1 MARYTLEI
9 SQLYRNQ
16 TAPGSTFKIFPD
28 SYDFYTTDPAI
39 KAKFEEKFIEYYMF
53 NEIGCETIFR
63 WKTML
68 KGRLNTIMPYYKQLY
83 ETQLRALSINFMINR
98 DITDDTD
105 ISTDTSGNNS
115 SDNTSKTTS
124 NDTGSD
130 NATNITLDSDTP
142 HGSIENIENYIS
154 NAEKATSL
162 SSNTSESETNNTSS
176 STSEQSSKIDTTH
189 TMASKGLTGGISQSK
204 LLEEW
209 RSTIVNI
216 DLQIITEC
224 ENLFMQI
231 F

>member
-16 TAPGSTFKIFPD
+16 KAPGSTFKVFPD
-28 SYDFYTTDPAI
+28 TYDFYTTDPVI

-53 NEIGCETIFR
+53 NEIGCETIYR

-68 KGRLNTIMPYYKQLY
+68 RGRLNSIMPYYKQLY
-83 ETQLRALSINFMINR
+83 ETQLRVIATNFMIDR

-105 ISTDTSGNNS
+105 ISTDTSGTNS

-124 NDTGSD
+124 TDTGSD
-130 NATNITLDSDTP
+130 TGTNITLDSDTP

-154 NAEKATSL
+154 SAEKATSL
-162 SSNTSESETNNTSS
+162 SSNTSNSETDNTASS
-176 STSEQSSKIDTTH
+176 SSEQSSKIDTTH
-189 TMASKGLTGGISQSK
+189 TTNSKGLTGGVSQAK
-204 LLEEW
+204 LLEAW
-209 RSTIVNI
+209 RGTLLNI
-216 DLQIITEC
+216 DLQIISEC